1 MKDEVLQ
8 EVWKVKDDL
17 AGRHN
22 YDVRRLAEALKA
34 KEGTSGHIIFDLH
47 AREQERRTSGGTG
60 TLRARAP

>member
-8 EVWKVKDDL
+8 EVWKVKDEL
-17 AGRHN
+17 GERHN

-34 KEGTSGHIIFDLH
+34 KEGTSGHIIVDLH
-47 AREQERRTSGGTG
+47 AREHERRTSSGTG